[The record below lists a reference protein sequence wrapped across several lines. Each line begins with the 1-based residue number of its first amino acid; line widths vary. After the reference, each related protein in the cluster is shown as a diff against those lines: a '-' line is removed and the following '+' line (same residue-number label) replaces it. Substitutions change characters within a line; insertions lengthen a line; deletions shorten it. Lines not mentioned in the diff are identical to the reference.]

1 VHLAWLQN
9 FNAVASN
16 AVQVYLNAR
25 QTIPQGAI
33 DGKGNVMK
41 ISGNTP
47 KFGLALH
54 ITGGIGDK
62 NKALQALKGNQ
73 VKVNYVKDDVDDAF
87 VATGGS
93 SPEELKN
100 RGRIVAI
107 KGESLAN
114 MLWQDPKTTP
124 EELATKNLWLNLL
137 NA

>member
-1 VHLAWLQN
+1 MHLAWLQN

-16 AVQVYLNAR
+16 ALQVYLSAR
-25 QTIPQGAI
+25 QTIHQGAI

-73 VKVNYVKDDVDDAF
+73 VQLNFVKDNLDDAF
-87 VATGGS
+87 VATGQS
-93 SPEELKN
+93 TEADLKN
-100 RGRIVAI
+100 PDRLVAI
-107 KGESLAN
+107 RGESIGD
-114 MLWQDPKTTP
+114 MLWEDAKTTAHDR
-124 EELATKNLWLNLL
+124 EIKRKWLDLL